1 MLRVHLYGD
10 FWNRQPLAYAPIR
23 HRLADQIT
31 YVDDPADAQI
41 ALFSHSHD
49 LTRHGRRLTE
59 TLAGNPNL
67 RPVLLSEEP
76 FWDTC
81 WSPNPFDRY
90 QTWAPGPLPFAVLNH
105 FTCDVFST
113 RALPYFLLTDPRY
126 IAHYRPLFDRNAGFS
141 VAQWQARWRD
151 AQWDAAFLAERRDA
165 DRHGPAFP
173 DHDVWGLSPLR
184 SRITR
189 HCKGQVLRMGKG
201 WEGGAPRTELPD
213 WHADKLALLDL
224 NCRYVSALENTHQ
237 SNYVTEKVFDAFAVG
252 AVPLYIANPDHDVH
266 RYVGPRSWVNLA
278 ERLPRPDAPKSQPF
292 DARVAPSPDLTN
304 AYVASQTRLARLFA
318 DQTTIDAELDA
329 LSDRLLRAL
338 IAQVQ

>member
-1 MLRVHLYGD
+1 M
-10 FWNRQPLAYAPIR
+10 W
-23 HRLADQIT
+23 
-31 YVDDPADAQI
+31 
-41 ALFSHSHD
+41 
-49 LTRHGRRLTE
+49 LTR
-59 TLAGNPNL
+59 

-81 WSPNPFDRY
+81 WSPDPFGRY

-105 FTCDVFST
+105 FTSDVFTT

-126 IAHYRPLFDRNAGFS
+126 IAHYRPLFDRNAG
-141 VAQWQARWRD
+141 VTAAQWQTRWQDAR
-151 AQWDAAFLAERRDA
+151 WDAAFLAERRDA
-165 DRHGPAFP
+165 DRHAPAFP

-189 HCKGQVLRMGKG
+189 HCKGDVLRIGKG

-252 AVPLYIANPDHDVH
+252 AVPLYIATPGHDVH
-266 RYVGPRSWVNLA
+266 RYVGAGSWVNMA
-278 ERLPRPDAPKSQPF
+278 DRLPTPDAPKSQPF
-292 DARVAPSPDLTN
+292 DARVAPPAELAA

-318 DQTTIDAELDA
+318 DQSAIEAELDA

-338 IAQVQ
+338 TALTQ